1 MNLLRLHFAPEDEW
15 HGELTA
21 EVSARGFAGRGSAW
35 FAVEELRQF
44 VAALSA
50 FPLQAQALPSITGG
64 FGDRAEALEQVHLA
78 IAFAPHDLRGNVRA
92 TVQLAN
98 EVWNADAADLEAIV
112 KVGFLVTYPDLDQF
126 GSAFDRH
133 LTGENTEATLRS
145 SVA

>member
-1 MNLLRLHFAPEDEW
+1 MNLLQLRFAPEDEW

-21 EVSARGFAGRGSAW
+21 DVSARGFAGRGSAW
-35 FAVEELRQF
+35 FAVEDLRRF

-50 FPLQAQALPSITGG
+50 FPLEAQNLPSIAGG

-92 TVQLAN
+92 TVHLAT
-98 EVWNADAADLEAIV
+98 EVWNGAAADLEAMV
-112 KVGFLVTYPDLDQF
+112 EVGFLVTYADLDQF
-126 GSAFDRH
+126 ASAFDGL
-133 LTGENTEATLRS
+133 LTGENTEAILRS

>member
-1 MNLLRLHFAPEDEW
+1 MNLLRLRFAPEDEW

-50 FPLQAQALPSITGG
+50 FPLEAQALPSITGG
-64 FGDRAEALEQVHLA
+64 FGDRAETLEQVHLA

-92 TVQLAN
+92 TIQLATQ
-98 EVWNADAADLEAIV
+98 VWNGDSIDLQAIV
-112 KVGFLVTYPDLDQF
+112 KVGFLVTYADLDRF
-126 GSAFDRH
+126 ASAFGGH